1 MVLLLLL
8 LVVVL
13 LLLLELDGV
22 AGEDVAIIGMLLLF
36 ALLVSVDIAA
46 AIFRHGGP

>member
-1 MVLLLLL
+1 MALQLLLLL
-8 LVVVL
+8 A
-13 LLLLELDGV
+13 LELDGV
-22 AGEDVAIIGMLLLF
+22 AGEDVAMIRLLLLLF

>member
-1 MVLLLLL
+1 MALQLLL
-8 LVVVL
+8 L

-22 AGEDVAIIGMLLLF
+22 AGEDVAMIRLLLLLLF

>member
-1 MVLLLLL
+1 MALQLLLFELELGVAAGEAMIRLLLLL
-8 LVVVL
+8 
-13 LLLLELDGV
+13 
-22 AGEDVAIIGMLLLF
+22 LLLF

>member
-1 MVLLLLL
+1 MALQLLLLLLLL
-8 LVVVL
+8 LVLLDEVVA
-13 LLLLELDGV
+13 
-22 AGEDVAIIGMLLLF
+22 AGEDVAMIRLLLF

>member
-1 MVLLLLL
+1 MALQLLLLL
-8 LVVVL
+8 LE
-13 LLLLELDGV
+13 LELDGV
-22 AGEDVAIIGMLLLF
+22 AGEDVAMIRLLLF

>member
-1 MVLLLLL
+1 MALQLLLLFE
-8 LVVVL
+8 
-13 LLLLELDGV
+13 LELGV
-22 AGEDVAIIGMLLLF
+22 AAGEDVAAAMIRLLLLLLF